1 MRFESSGVVMGL
13 LGAAVAIAAAAPTRA
28 GVPGGVAMVL
38 GCHVMAVEDSLGVP
52 APGGP
57 DDLVTAAPAPGVY
70 DVWVLFM
77 ARRPMRGAWSLAF
90 SLEFDRRPGR
100 GIDILE
106 WSGMADR
113 IVPDPRWP
121 DGGSDHGLW
130 VAWNRAKCLDPEAG
144 LMRGRDGW
152 YVQPVARLRVRV
164 HGDDQFDLADPEPG
178 VVAEVVECADE
189 GFRLDGV
196 DGWTAWRGAR
206 FGAGRVAGADD
217 ARTLPVASTSW
228 GGLKARFR
236 ESP

>member
-1 MRFESSGVVMGL
+1 MVVAGVALMLAMAGPV
-13 LGAAVAIAAAAPTRA
+13 RA

-38 GCHVMAVEDSLGVP
+38 GCHVMSVEDSLAVP
-52 APGGP
+52 MPGRPG
-57 DDLVTAAPAPGVY
+57 DLATEAPAPGDY
-70 DVWVLFM
+70 DVWVIFM
-77 ARRPMRGAWSLAF
+77 ARHPMRGAWSMAF

-106 WSGMADR
+106 WTALADR
-113 IVPDPRWP
+113 IVPDPLWP

-130 VAWNRAKCLDPEAG
+130 VAWERAKCLDPAAG
-144 LMRGRDGW
+144 LLRGRDGW
-152 YVQPVARLRVRV
+152 YIQPVARLRVRV

-178 VVAEVVECADE
+178 VAAEVVECADE
-189 GFRLDGV
+189 GFRLDGE

-206 FGAGRVAGADD
+206 FGGGRAAPDD
-217 ARTLPVASTSW
+217 ARTLPVTATSW